1 MTILIL
7 VKLQRLQARWAPDLE
22 CGDLSPLWFSEP
34 NKAPTSRRTPKSGL
48 RNLRITLLSFA
59 TNAFSQDTTGA
70 RYARLFAGRRAQTR
84 IRHRGNQV
92 GLRRVRIR
100 TPGDPRRGKYRDP
113 DGQVR

>member
-59 TNAFSQDTTGA
+59 TNAFSQDTTSA

-84 IRHRGNQV
+84 VRYRDDQV
-92 GLRRVRIR
+92 GLRTVRFR
-100 TPGDPRRGKYRDP
+100 AARDPSRRKYRDA
-113 DGQVR
+113 D